1 MKQHSKSSRGITLV
15 ETVVSM
21 LLVGFVLVST
31 LSIVGPVTRSTSIQ
45 GDKLVAANL
54 ANELTEEIATKLFI
68 DPNAATPDDIGFD
81 ADDSIFMRLTYD
93 DIDDFH
99 GWSSS
104 PPKNSYGS
112 AYATMKEWTR
122 SVSVMHVM
130 LADPSAESKT
140 NTGLKRVTVE
150 VSKNGTVL
158 SSISTLHSQA
168 ADTLGFVVATGE
180 K

>member
-1 MKQHSKSSRGITLV
+1 MKQYSNSSRGITLV

-31 LSIVGPVTRSTSIQ
+31 LSIVGPVTRSTSVQ
-45 GDKLVAANL
+45 ADKLVAANL
-54 ANELTEEIATKLFI
+54 ANELSEEIATKLFI
-68 DPNAATPDDIGFD
+68 DPKAST
-81 ADDSIFMRLTYD
+81 
-93 DIDDFH
+93 
-99 GWSSS
+99 

-140 NTGLKRVTVE
+140 NTGLKKVTVE

>member
-1 MKQHSKSSRGITLV
+1 MRHTHQTNHAFTLV

-21 LLVGFVLVST
+21 LLVAFVIVST
-31 LSIVGPVTRSTSIQ
+31 LSIVGPIARSSTVQ
-45 GDKLVAANL
+45 ADKLVAANL
-54 ANELTEEIATKLFI
+54 ANEMAEEIGSKLFI
-68 DPNAATPDDIGFD
+68 DPAAESQD
-81 ADDSIFMRLTYD
+81 ALGIDKDDSVFIRSMYD

-104 PPKNSYGS
+104 PPKNSFGGPYTS
-112 AYATMKEWTR
+112 MKEWTR
-122 SVSVMHVM
+122 SVTVMHVM

-140 NTGLKRVTVE
+140 NTGLKKVTVE